1 MDISTTTTTSTSGST
16 STSTTDAGSAIT
28 SDFDTF
34 LKMLTTQLE
43 NQDPLNPMDSNE
55 FAVQI
60 ATFSGVEQQVLT
72 NDLLQELQGQFALLG
87 MSQLSAWVGQEA
99 RTTADVWYDG
109 SAITIVP
116 DAAETADNLVLV
128 VRDSDGNVVSREEVP
143 VDSTEY
149 SWLGADASG
158 DPLEEGRYSLSIE
171 SRIGDEV
178 IQTDAVESYATIQ
191 EARRDGD
198 DILLVLRGG
207 IEVDAADVTALRT

>member
-1 MDISTTTTTSTSGST
+1 LDISTTTTTSTSGST